1 MKSVMEYLA
10 TEEDQ
15 VRLRRADCEPIKEED
30 LIMMALFG
38 GIKDKSLA
46 ESVLA
51 ENYDLKTTID
61 TMKIRE
67 CSRANAVAMRGLAE
81 DTELVKGRKLE
92 NYDTEE
98 DIELMEAELKVM
110 KLRRQGR
117 CSRRKQGDKKKKC
130 RNCNLVHIEGEEC
143 SAKRKTRYKCEGQDN
158 KQGLQHVHRASP
170 RGRKRARPGR

>member
-1 MKSVMEYLA
+1 M
-10 TEEDQ
+10 
-15 VRLRRADCEPIKEED
+15 RLRRADCEPIKEED

-38 GIKDKSLA
+38 WIKGKSLA

-92 NYDTEE
+92 NFDTEK

-143 SAKRKTRYKCEGQDN
+143 SAKRKTCY
-158 KQGLQHVHRASP
+158 L
-170 RGRKRARPGR
+170 

>member
-1 MKSVMEYLA
+1 
-10 TEEDQ
+10 
-15 VRLRRADCEPIKEED
+15 
-30 LIMMALFG
+30 MMALFG

-51 ENYDLKTTID
+51 ENYGLKTTID

-67 CSRANAVAMRGLAE
+67 CSSANAVAMRGLAE

-143 SAKRKTRYKCEGQDN
+143 SAKGKTHYKCEGQDN
-158 KQGLQHVHRASP
+158 YARSP
-170 RGRKRARPGR
+170 ACPQSKPKGKEESTARKVMEKSSDSDTDNSN

>member
-1 MKSVMEYLA
+1 
-10 TEEDQ
+10 
-15 VRLRRADCEPIKEED
+15 
-30 LIMMALFG
+30 MMALFG
-38 GIKDKSLA
+38 GIKDKCLA
-46 ESVLA
+46 ERVLA

-110 KLRRQGR
+110 KL
-117 CSRRKQGDKKKKC
+117 
-130 RNCNLVHIEGEEC
+130 
-143 SAKRKTRYKCEGQDN
+143 
-158 KQGLQHVHRASP
+158 
-170 RGRKRARPGR
+170 

>member
-1 MKSVMEYLA
+1 M
-10 TEEDQ
+10 
-15 VRLRRADCEPIKEED
+15 RLRRADCEPIKEED

-38 GIKDKSLA
+38 GIKGKSLA

-81 DTELVKGRKLE
+81 DTELVNRVKGRKLD
-92 NYDTEE
+92 NYDMEE
-98 DIELMEAELKVM
+98 DINLMEAELKVM